1 MWSETMTKTVL
12 ENCLRVTVLQ
22 APRSRTVSLGLFV
35 DHGAKDEDLRSSG
48 ISHFIEHLV
57 FNPAHMEPLTRQRL
71 GELMDRGAT
80 YEAYTGKEFT
90 RCTIT
95 CRRGDLETGIAC
107 LAGMLSRARVLPEA
121 VEHERSIILQER
133 DTYVSSGRVKEELIE
148 QALWGDR
155 SLGLYVI
162 GRREN
167 IARFDPSELEPRL
180 GRFYT
185 PHNTQL
191 VVLGD
196 VAEDEVVRSVEAY
209 FGQWQSSP
217 APPLSVL
224 IEEEPNI
231 IALPSDGARA
241 DLTLAFLG
249 PAFGHPDRYAM
260 NLLGEILGNGIK
272 SRLFQ
277 EVREK
282 RELCYSIYAYSIS
295 YRLGGYLAI
304 NVNAA
309 AAKVDEVY
317 RAIMAVIDDLKARPV
332 PEEELERVREA
343 RITSLLEITGDTRR
357 HLQQLGR
364 HAMNGKDFFVDW
376 ESLELRRATPADL
389 QRVAQTMLTTERL
402 AISGVGVD
410 GEHLMKLL

>member
-12 ENCLRVTVLQ
+12 ENCLRVAVLE

-35 DHGAKDEDLRSSG
+35 DHGAKDEDQRSSG

-57 FNPAHMEPLTRQRL
+57 FNPAHMEDATRQRL
-71 GELMDRGAT
+71 GELMDRGAS

-95 CRRGDLETGIAC
+95 CRQGDLEGAIAC
-107 LAGMLSRARVLPEA
+107 LGGMLSRARVLPDA

-133 DTYVSSGRVKEELIE
+133 ETYISSGRVKEELVE

-155 SLGLYVI
+155 SLGLFVI
-162 GRREN
+162 GRKEN
-167 IARFDPSELEPRL
+167 IARFDGSELTPRL

-185 PHNTQL
+185 PQNTQL

-196 VAEDEVVRSVEAY
+196 VPSERVVRSVEEH
-209 FGQWQSSP
+209 FGAWASNPS
-217 APPLSVL
+217 PPLSILV
-224 IEEEPNI
+224 EEEPNI
-231 IALPSDGARA
+231 IALPSDGPRS

-260 NLLGEILGNGIK
+260 NLLGDILGGGIK
-272 SRLFQ
+272 SRLFH
-277 EVREK
+277 EVRER
-282 RELCYSIYAYSIS
+282 RELCYAIYAYSIA

-304 NVNAA
+304 NINCAA
-309 AAKVDEVY
+309 DRVDEVF
-317 RAIMAVIDDLKARPV
+317 RAVMDLVEGLKAEPV

-343 RITSLLEITGDTRR
+343 RITALLEITGDTRR
-357 HLQQLGR
+357 HLQQLGK

-376 ESLELRRATPADL
+376 ESHELRRVTAADL
-389 QRVAQTMLTTERL
+389 QRVARTMLTTERL
-402 AISGVGVD
+402 AISGIGVD
-410 GEHLMKLL
+410 GEALMRLL

>member
-1 MWSETMTKTVL
+1 MWSETITKTVL
-12 ENCLRVTVLQ
+12 ENSLRVSVLQ

-57 FNPAHMEPLTRQRL
+57 FNPAHMEPITRQRL

-90 RCTIT
+90 RCSIT
-95 CRRGDLETGIAC
+95 CRRGDLETAIAC
-107 LAGMLSRARVLPEA
+107 LAGMLSRARVLPDA
-121 VEHERSIILQER
+121 VEHERAIILQER
-133 DTYVSSGRVKEELIE
+133 ETYISSGRVKEELIE
-148 QALWGDR
+148 QALWGNR
-155 SLGLYVI
+155 SLGLFVI

-167 IARFDPSELEPRL
+167 ISRFDPAELEPRL
-180 GRFYT
+180 DRFYT

-196 VAEDEVVRSVEAY
+196 VPAEEVVRSVETY
-209 FGQWQSSP
+209 FGDWEASP
-217 APPLSVL
+217 SPPPSVL

-231 IALPSDGARA
+231 IGLPSDGARA
-241 DLTLAFLG
+241 DLTFAFLG
-249 PAFGHPDRYAM
+249 PAFGHADRYAM
-260 NLLGEILGNGIK
+260 NLLGDILGSGVR

-277 EVREK
+277 EVRER
-282 RELCYSIYAYSIS
+282 RELCYAIYAYSIS

-304 NVNAA
+304 NANAA
-309 AAKVDEVY
+309 AEKVDEVY
-317 RAIMAVIDDLKARPV
+317 RAVMDVIEGLKAEPV
-332 PEEELERVREA
+332 PPDELERVREA
-343 RITSLLEITGDTRR
+343 RITSLLEITGDTKR

-376 ESLELRRATPADL
+376 EAHELRRVTAEEL
-389 QRVAQTMLTTERL
+389 QRVARNMLTTERL
-402 AISGVGVD
+402 AVSGIGVD
-410 GEHLMKLL
+410 GERLMKLL